1 MIELENVISGY
12 QGKKCMQEL
21 AKSLRKMSL
30 PSGKEKTQI
39 QEETEKLGY
48 TVQTKEF
55 SKTTWPRVMSA

>member
-30 PSGKEKTQI
+30 PAARRKHKFRKKQ
-39 QEETEKLGY
+39 
-48 TVQTKEF
+48 
-55 SKTTWPRVMSA
+55 RN